1 MTAQAAK
8 PNKLRVNRGINKD
21 HMGYLFIL
29 PFSIVFVAF
38 VLYPIAYTF
47 WLSLTDTQLMTG
59 VAGSFIGLGNFMA
72 LGNTDAFMLSVR
84 NTWLLWV
91 LGFTPQLLF
100 ALVLA
105 YMFTNSTMKLRGT
118 GVYKAI
124 YYLPNLLMPATVAAL
139 FAAYLTGFGPVNQ
152 LLISLGIVDD
162 PVAFLNHPAWARATV
177 SFIGWWMWFGQ
188 TTIILVAGMTSI
200 SPALYESAML
210 DGASQPKMFRLITMP
225 LIKPILLF
233 VLVTS
238 LIGGLQ
244 SFDIPFLLTNGRG
257 DPQGSIMT
265 MNVFMNLRRAS
276 AMGDIGSAATVSVIL
291 FFMSSITALI
301 LFGLFREK
309 DDTVREEG

>member
-1 MTAQAAK
+1 MTRAAK
-8 PNKLRVNRGINKD
+8 KKKSGINKD
-21 HMGYLFIL
+21 YMGYVFIL
-29 PFSIVFVAF
+29 PFVIVFIAF

-47 WLSLTDTQLMTG
+47 WLSLTDTQLMSG
-59 VAGSFIGLGNFMA
+59 VSGRFVGLDNFQA
-72 LGNTDAFMLSVR
+72 LYNTPAFRTSIT

-91 LGFTPQLLF
+91 LGFTPQIGF

-105 YMFTNSTMKLRGT
+105 YMFTNSTLKLRGT
-118 GVYKAI
+118 GIFKAL

-139 FAAYLTGFGPVNQ
+139 FATYLTRFGPVNQ
-152 LLISLGIVDD
+152 AIIAIGLVDD
-162 PVAFLNHPAWARATV
+162 SIAFLDTPLWARLTV
-177 SFIGWWMWFGQ
+177 TFIGWWMWFGQ
-188 TTIILVAGMTSI
+188 TTIIMVAGMTTI

-210 DGASQPKMFRLITMP
+210 DGASQPKMFWRITLP

-233 VLVTS
+233 VLVTA

-265 MNVFMNLRRAS
+265 MNIFMYLRRS
-276 AMGDIGSAATVSVIL
+276 SVMGDIGSAASVSVVL
-291 FFMSSITALI
+291 FFMSSIVALV

-309 DDTVREEG
+309 DKD